1 MLQERQIT
9 TRLHALCLGVG
20 EEAARQIL
28 ERDLQKRKI
37 CYRFV
42 AHSVTVD
49 GGEHRVECCSN
60 LIDFADQDRDELQR
74 IVSGCES
81 WCFQFNPEKKRQ
93 LNEFS
98 SAEEHQVANVAC
110 QENADFFLCYRNY
123 PTQVCSWRH
132 HSEQSVLFSV
142 DRTFVLAHGPCQK
155 REVRNSS
162 WLLLHDKEDASC
174 ALNVKQ
180 FSCFQIHLYD
190 PPSPYSPDLVPED
203 SFLFPKVKQ
212 VLKGES
218 FNDISDIQCGVTE
231 ILQGVSLQDFQR
243 ALENMY
249 KRCGIGE

>member
-1 MLQERQIT
+1 MQERQIT

-110 QENADFFLCYRNY
+110 QENADFFYATGTIQRKFVPGGTTVNNQYYL
-123 PTQVCSWRH
+123 
-132 HSEQSVLFSV
+132 VLIERLYS
-142 DRTFVLAHGPCQK
+142 RMGH
-155 REVRNSS
+155 VRNE
-162 WLLLHDKEDASC
+162 KFETAVGC
-174 ALNVKQ
+174 
-180 FSCFQIHLYD
+180 C
-190 PPSPYSPDLVPED
+190 
-203 SFLFPKVKQ
+203 
-212 VLKGES
+212 
-218 FNDISDIQCGVTE
+218 CMT
-231 ILQGVSLQDFQR
+231 
-243 ALENMY
+243 
-249 KRCGIGE
+249 KRTLPAR